1 MTGALYPAITSKDLR
16 KVLIPFPPVEVQKQI
31 SNHINSLKVKI
42 KELNILSAVNR
53 ESALVAFEKKIF
65 N

>member
-16 KVLIPFPPVEVQKQI
+16 KVLIPFPPVEMQKQI
-31 SNHINSLKVKI
+31 SNHMNLLKTKI
-42 KELNILSAVNR
+42 QELNVLSIKNREEAIVEFEKEL
-53 ESALVAFEKKIF
+53 F